1 MNDLQ
6 IFTNKEFGQVRT
18 CLKEKDPWFVGK
30 DVAEALGYT
39 NSRKAI
45 IDHVD
50 EEDKGV
56 TKRDTLGGPQEMTI
70 INESG
75 LYSLIFS
82 SKLPSAKRFK
92 RWVTSEVLPAIRKT
106 GGYNAVSNEERLKA
120 AEMIANAPKDRL
132 EYVLDVLDPIIAKK
146 RNQGTNELL
155 HIIDELTRDPEA
167 VLRIMDQYYIIDKDI
182 FREKLART
190 NHSYRD
196 ALKQLDELDILRK
209 QNVRQRTIVV
219 KVESDKNIRAIGINS
234 NRLERYGINQ

>member
-18 CLKEKDPWFVGK
+18 CLKEKDSWFVGK
-30 DVAEALGYT
+30 DVAEALGYM
-39 NSRKAI
+39 NSRDALQKHIDNEDRADVAI
-45 IDHVD
+45 HD
-50 EEDKGV
+50 GSQN
-56 TKRDTLGGPQEMTI
+56 RNMTI

-146 RNQGTNELL
+146 RDQGQNELL

-196 ALKQLDELDILRK
+196 ALKQLDDLDILRK

-234 NRLERYGINQ
+234 NRLERYGINH